1 MTEQLDFSECVQRKL
16 AEERAA
22 LQLRAQA
29 QAANSPE
36 GISKAM
42 QAEIAAVEARL
53 AKQIDSVF
61 AKIEAVI
68 KAKG

>member
-1 MTEQLDFSECVQRKL
+1 
-16 AEERAA
+16 
-22 LQLRAQA
+22 
-29 QAANSPE
+29 
-36 GISKAM
+36 M